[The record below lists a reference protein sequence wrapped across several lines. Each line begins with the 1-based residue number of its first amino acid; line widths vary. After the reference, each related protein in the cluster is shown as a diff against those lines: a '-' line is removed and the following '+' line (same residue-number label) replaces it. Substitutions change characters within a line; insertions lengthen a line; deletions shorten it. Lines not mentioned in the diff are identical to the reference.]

1 MIDHL
6 FEPWL
11 PARERRDKVHGVS
24 RLLVVLS
31 VLVVSGCRVHTLED
45 GAYAFTKGEVLRDDC
60 GLANQPEVFTKGTLL
75 KAGHMVRLSYGYLGA
90 ELAGTYRYGLEEFTA
105 DATITN
111 TRATLRGQ
119 DCQLDT
125 VQLGIDATTQS
136 AQRFTGTLSFVF
148 QSRASDACT
157 CRLMTRF
164 DAQRSP

>member
-1 MIDHL
+1 MFDHL
-6 FEPWL
+6 FEAWL
-11 PARERRDKVHGVS
+11 PGREWRAKVRFVF
-24 RLLVVLS
+24 RLFVVVS

-60 GLANQPEVFTKGTLL
+60 GLASQAEVFTKGTLL
-75 KAGHMVRLSYGYLGA
+75 KAGHMVRLDYGYLGA
-90 ELAGTYRYGLEEFTA
+90 EFAGTYRYGLEEFTA

-111 TRATLRGQ
+111 TRVTLRGQ
-119 DCQLDT
+119 DCQVDT

-136 AQRFTGTLSFVF
+136 AQRFTGTFSFGF